1 MCQRAGGG
9 PFQIYGNVKENEL
22 TWTKGSPRTGKT
34 SAHAR
39 RLFCGDCG
47 SPLIFHYADD
57 DRWGLL
63 ITSLDDGSGYT
74 PTRHDGVE
82 SRLPWLHLNDGLPEG
97 RTEDDPEFQAAVE
110 KYNA

>member
-9 PFQIYGNVKENEL
+9 AFQIYGNVDKSKL
-22 TWTKGSPRTGKT
+22 TWTKGSPRTAKT

-47 SPLIFHYADD
+47 TPLIFHYVGE
-57 DRWGLL
+57 DRWGLV
-63 ITSLDDGSGYT
+63 ITSLDDGASYT

-82 SRLPWLHLNDGLPEG
+82 SRLSWLRTNDDLPEI
-97 RTEDDPEFQAAVE
+97 RTEDDPEFQEAVE
-110 KYNA
+110 KFSH